1 MSSDKQEPCVS
12 LYFDIESSQLP
23 IVYRKEYN
31 VKFFGFEKLHPF
43 DACKWANIFQVK
55 KIAGNSSLN

>member
-1 MSSDKQEPCVS
+1 MSDKLAPCVS

-43 DACKWANIFQVK
+43 DASKWANIFQVET
-55 KIAGNSSLN
+55 ISVFG

>member
-1 MSSDKQEPCVS
+1 MSVDKGARVS
-12 LYFDIESSQLP
+12 LYFDIDPSQLP

-43 DACKWANIFQVK
+43 DASKWANIFQV
-55 KIAGNSSLN
+55 IAEIFN